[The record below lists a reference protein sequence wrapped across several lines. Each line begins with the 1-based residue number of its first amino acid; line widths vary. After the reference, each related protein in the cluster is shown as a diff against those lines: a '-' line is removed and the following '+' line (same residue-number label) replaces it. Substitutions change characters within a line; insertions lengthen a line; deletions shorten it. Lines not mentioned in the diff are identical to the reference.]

1 MSSCG
6 GVHIVSHMTYTI
18 NACRYGTLYNVQF
31 IVHLYGA
38 TALNLCVHLFD
49 SLLFDQ
55 HLFLVARTVN
65 ILG

>member
-6 GVHIVSHMTYTI
+6 GVPIVSQMTYAI
-18 NACRYGTLYNVQF
+18 NTCRYGTLFN
-31 IVHLYGA
+31 VHLYGA

-55 HLFLVARTVN
+55 HF
-65 ILG
+65 